1 MSNEIDLK
9 AGILHLDTYNGRL
22 VFTTDCYMGSVVG
35 AEEGDED
42 IIAIYDVD
50 PGWLLSGLLD
60 EFAAMGVDVDAMLRR
75 READPDA
82 RLLPSGMGRA
92 SDH

>member
-1 MSNEIDLK
+1 MSKIDLK
-9 AGILHLDTYNGRL
+9 DATLHLDTYHGRI
-22 VFTTDCYMGSVVG
+22 VFTTDCYMGNVSH
-35 AEEGDED
+35 AEEGDTD
-42 IIAIYDVD
+42 ILAIYEVD

-75 READPDA
+75 READPEA